1 MNSQWAKSAK
11 KSFEGNSSGNKCC
24 LCKVNYFKTCNTEN
38 FL

>member
-11 KSFEGNSSGNKCC
+11 KSFEGNSSGNKC